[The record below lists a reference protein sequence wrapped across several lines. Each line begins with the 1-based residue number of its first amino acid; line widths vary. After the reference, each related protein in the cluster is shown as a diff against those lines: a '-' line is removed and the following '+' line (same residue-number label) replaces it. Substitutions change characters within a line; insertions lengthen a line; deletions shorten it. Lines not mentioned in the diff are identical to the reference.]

1 MKVNL
6 HTHSVK
12 SDGVFTPEEVVKI
25 QRDDG
30 IEAMSL
36 TDHDNVSGIDEAI
49 RAGEK
54 YGLKVLP
61 GIELSCYSVCEIH
74 ILGYNFDYKNSDFV
88 QDLENVK
95 DLRRQRINKTV
106 EKLHALNVP
115 FDDSAL
121 DFENANLGRVHV
133 AKEMVRQ
140 GLAKSV
146 SDAFYQYLGSGK
158 KAYIPGYRL
167 RPMDGVKLIKN
178 TAALRLSRTPCI
190 SRKTSWN
197 FLSRG
202 WCRTDLT
209 GLNVITPPSTKRTR
223 KGF

>member
-74 ILGYNFDYKNSDFV
+74 ILGYNFDYKNPDFV
-88 QDLENVK
+88 QELENVK

-106 EKLHALNVP
+106 ENCTPLTCLSTTARSTLKTQI
-115 FDDSAL
+115 SA
-121 DFENANLGRVHV
+121 A
-133 AKEMVRQ
+133 
-140 GLAKSV
+140 ST
-146 SDAFYQYLGSGK
+146 SPK
-158 KAYIPGYRL
+158 K
-167 RPMDGVKLIKN
+167 
-178 TAALRLSRTPCI
+178 
-190 SRKTSWN
+190 W
-197 FLSRG
+197 
-202 WCRTDLT
+202 
-209 GLNVITPPSTKRTR
+209 
-223 KGF
+223 

>member
-74 ILGYNFDYKNSDFV
+74 ILGYNFDYKNPDFV
-88 QDLENVK
+88 QELENVK

-106 EKLHALNVP
+106 DKLHALNVP

-133 AKEMVRQ
+133 AKEMVKQ
-140 GLAKSV
+140 GLAKTV

-158 KAYIPGYRL
+158 KRTFRATDSARW
-167 RPMDGVKLIKN
+167 
-178 TAALRLSRTPCI
+178 TA
-190 SRKTSWN
+190 
-197 FLSRG
+197 
-202 WCRTDLT
+202 
-209 GLNVITPPSTKRTR
+209 
-223 KGF
+223 

>member
-30 IEAMSL
+30 IESMSL

-54 YGLKVLP
+54 YGLKVLT

-74 ILGYNFDYKNSDFV
+74 ILGYNFDYKNPGFV
-88 QDLENVK
+88 QELENVK

-106 EKLHALNVP
+106 EKLNALHVP
-115 FDDSAL
+115 FDDRAL
-121 DFENANLGRVHV
+121 DFEHANIRRVHG
-133 AKEMVRQ
+133 ATEQVRP
-140 GLAKSV
+140 V
-146 SDAFYQYLGSGK
+146 SY
-158 KAYIPGYRL
+158 
-167 RPMDGVKLIKN
+167 
-178 TAALRLSRTPCI
+178 TH
-190 SRKTSWN
+190 
-197 FLSRG
+197 
-202 WCRTDLT
+202 LT
-209 GLNVITPPSTKRTR
+209 LTHHRQV
-223 KGF
+223 

>member
-74 ILGYNFDYKNSDFV
+74 ILGYNFDYKNPDFV
-88 QDLENVK
+88 QELENVK

-106 EKLHALNVP
+106 DKLHDLNVP

-133 AKEMVRQ
+133 AKEMVKQ
-140 GLAKSV
+140 GLAKRCPTP
-146 SDAFYQYLGSGK
+146 F
-158 KAYIPGYRL
+158 I
-167 RPMDGVKLIKN
+167 N
-178 TAALRLSRTPCI
+178 TWAPA
-190 SRKTSWN
+190 K
-197 FLSRG
+197 
-202 WCRTDLT
+202 
-209 GLNVITPPSTKRTR
+209 KRTFR
-223 KGF
+223 ATDSARWTA

>member
-1 MKVNL
+1 M
-6 HTHSVK
+6 
-12 SDGVFTPEEVVKI
+12 
-25 QRDDG
+25 
-30 IEAMSL
+30 
-36 TDHDNVSGIDEAI
+36 
-49 RAGEK
+49 
-54 YGLKVLP
+54 
-61 GIELSCYSVCEIH
+61 
-74 ILGYNFDYKNSDFV
+74 

-106 EKLHALNVP
+106 QKLHALNVP

-167 RPMDGVKLIKN
+167 RPMDGVKLIKKYGGVAVVAHPVYIPKDKLELLVAGLVPYGLDGLECYYSTFN
-178 TAALRLSRTPCI
+178 ETDTKR
-190 SRKTSWN
+190 
-197 FLSRG
+197 FLSLAAKYNLITTAG
-202 WCRTDLT
+202 TDLHDANLYVSPT
-209 GLNVITPPSTKRTR
+209 YDCTKVDMRSLKKLGL
-223 KGF
+223 

>member
-74 ILGYNFDYKNSDFV
+74 ILGYNFDYKNPDFV

-121 DFENANLGRVHV
+121 DFENANLGRIHV
-133 AKEMVRQ
+133 AKEMVSK
-140 GLAKSV
+140 GLQNRCPTPFINTWAPAK
-146 SDAFYQYLGSGK
+146 
-158 KAYIPGYRL
+158 
-167 RPMDGVKLIKN
+167 
-178 TAALRLSRTPCI
+178 
-190 SRKTSWN
+190 
-197 FLSRG
+197 
-202 WCRTDLT
+202 
-209 GLNVITPPSTKRTR
+209 KRTFR
-223 KGF
+223 ATDSARWTA

>member
-74 ILGYNFDYKNSDFV
+74 ILGYNFDYKNPDFV
-88 QDLENVK
+88 QELENVK

-106 EKLHALNVP
+106 DKLHALNVP

-121 DFENANLGRVHV
+121 DFKNANLGRVHV

-202 WCRTDLT
+202 WCRTVLT
-209 GLNVITPPSTKRTR
+209 GLNVIIPPSTKRIR